1 MTLTITP
8 SNACCGATVTGIDLS
23 KPLTGDE
30 IVYCKQALLDY
41 RVIAFPEQQLDDNAL
56 ERASQGF
63 GPFGDDPFI
72 APISGRQ
79 HIIAV
84 QRKAHEQAPI
94 FAENWHTDWS
104 FQAQPPAATCL
115 YGITIPPRGGDTWYA
130 DQEAAANALSVDLRN
145 AIAGRRA
152 IHSAKMPYAP
162 EGVYG
167 AADRAT
173 DRSMDIRAD
182 ASAEAVM
189 LHPMLSPHPETGRE
203 RIFGCVGY
211 IIGIEGVPDDEALD
225 ILMRLLAHQ
234 TQDEFVYKHQWQ
246 PQMLVIW
253 DNRSVLHKATGG
265 YEGYDRLLH
274 RTTVRSLN

>member
-1 MTLTITP
+1 MPLKITP
-8 SNACCGATVTGIDLS
+8 SNACCGATLTGIDLS
-23 KPLTGDE
+23 TELTPDE
-30 IVYCKQALLDY
+30 IAQCRQALLDY
-41 RVIAFPEQQLDDNAL
+41 RVVAFPEQQLGDDAL
-56 ERASQGF
+56 EQASLNF

-72 APISGRQ
+72 APIQGRE

-84 QRKAHEQAPI
+84 QRKAFEQAPI

-104 FQAQPPAATCL
+104 FQEQPPAATCL
-115 YGITIPPRGGDTWYA
+115 YGITIPPTGGDTWYA
-130 DQEAAANALSVDLRN
+130 DQEAAANALPTELRN

-167 AADRAT
+167 TADRAT

-182 ASAEAVM
+182 TSAEAIM

-211 IIGIEGVPDDEALD
+211 IIGIEGMPDNEAVD
-225 ILMRLLAHQ
+225 ILMQLLAHQ
-234 TQDEFVYKHQWQ
+234 TQDAFVYKHKWQ
-246 PQMLVIW
+246 RNMLVLW

-274 RTTVRSLN
+274 RTTIRSLS

>member
-8 SNACCGATVTGIDLS
+8 SQACCGASLTGVDLS
-23 KPLTGDE
+23 KPLSESETAL
-30 IVYCKQALLDY
+30 CRQALLDY
-41 RVIAFPEQQLDDNAL
+41 RVIAFPEQQLDDDAL
-56 ERASQGF
+56 EKASLGF

-72 APISGRQ
+72 APIPGRQ

-115 YGITIPPRGGDTWYA
+115 YGITIPPAGGDTWYA
-130 DQEAAANALSVDLRN
+130 DQEAAARALPTELRT
-145 AIAGRRA
+145 AIAGKQA
-152 IHSAKMPYAP
+152 IHSAKLPYAP
-162 EGVYG
+162 QGVYG
-167 AADRAT
+167 DADRAT

-182 ASAEAVM
+182 ASAEATTRHS
-189 LHPMLSPHPETGRE
+189 LLSPHPQTGRE

-211 IIGIEGVPDDEALD
+211 IIGIEGIPDDEAVD
-225 ILMRLLAHQ
+225 ILMRLLEHQ
-234 TQDEFVYKHQWQ
+234 TQEQFVYKHQWQ
-246 PQMLVIW
+246 EKMVVIW
-253 DNRSVLHKATGG
+253 DNRSVLHRATGG

-274 RTTVRSLN
+274 RTTIRTLG